1 MAGNF
6 TTVSW
11 AATANIYEVNVRQ
24 YTKEGTF
31 AAFKKELPRLRDMGI
46 DILWFMPLTPIS
58 IEQRQG
64 TLGSYYACN
73 DYMAVNPEF
82 GTTEDFVN
90 LVNDAHSL
98 GFKVLIDWVTNHTG
112 IDHIWTT
119 EHPDFYKK
127 NEEGNFYEAN
137 GWIDVIDLD
146 YENTALR
153 KAMVDAMKYWL
164 TEFNIDGFRCDMAH
178 LVPLDFWE
186 EARTELDKQKQLF
199 WLAECE
205 VPEYHKVFDATYT
218 WQFLHTAERLYRG
231 EASLYDF
238 ENVLHQYKTQYPSTA
253 LRLYF
258 TSNHDENSH
267 SGSEYVR
274 LGLSAKAFA
283 VFTATWQN
291 TLPLIYS
298 GQEMPNKKQL
308 KFFDKDEI
316 EWTGQYLLHD
326 FYKTLLNLRKTN
338 AAMRVGDDTVETIRI
353 KTTADDWIYGFQK
366 QNGESKVLVMLNLS
380 AQSKIKIKLTDNYVS
395 GKYKSVFS
403 GLQIDINENTSFEL
417 QAWEYLIYATN

>member
-267 SGSEYVR
+267 SGSEYLR

-395 GKYKSVFS
+395 GKYTSVFS